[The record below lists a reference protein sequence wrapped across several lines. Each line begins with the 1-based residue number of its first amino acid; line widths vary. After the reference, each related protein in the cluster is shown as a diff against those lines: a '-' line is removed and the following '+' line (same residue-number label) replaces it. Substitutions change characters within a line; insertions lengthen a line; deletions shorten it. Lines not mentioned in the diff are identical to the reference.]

1 MICSGLY
8 SQSKQDFTQ
17 TFKHNGRRATL
28 AAHKNKTM
36 TTYISFVGFLE
47 TPTEDSISI
56 LNRVYP
62 PALSE
67 VLEGYNSHDEP
78 VYKDYN
84 EGFRAG
90 LEYKEIGGKDSLTI
104 YLAKLSAAPGIGHL
118 VADCTPGGWVSD
130 TFVNLDENGEP
141 IKAAENF
148 NPNPVEQVI

>member
-1 MICSGLY
+1 ME
-8 SQSKQDFTQ
+8 F
-17 TFKHNGRRATL
+17 FKSNNMA
-28 AAHKNKTM
+28 
-36 TTYISFVGFLE
+36 TYISFIGFLE
-47 TPTEDSISI
+47 TPSEDSISI

-62 PALSE
+62 PVISE

-90 LEYKEIGGKDSLTI
+90 LEYTEIGGKDSLTI
-104 YLAKLSAAPGIGHL
+104 YLAVVPGYTHVGHL

-130 TFVNLDENGEP
+130 TFVMLDENGEP

-148 NPNPVEQVI
+148 NPNPIEQVI